1 MLPWKLRK
9 RQILPVNQNFSS
21 VYFSLAKFQL
31 VSCNLSLAMIWQ
43 MTHTHKL
50 LKLCSDTLSACFLVK
65 NTFLVHNLSQP
76 TFRTVKFHVT
86 CAKSERTKKCDITN
100 GKGSYLRN
108 FTVSH
113 TSNTSYLEE
122 RSKGYKSVESPWYL
136 SPPGQY
142 SGTASAVEGV
152 TSRLFPGTCLQLY
165 VEYSGIYKENST
177 LFHVCHEI

>member
-1 MLPWKLRK
+1 MTVCIALFVTFSHEKLQEDK
-9 RQILPVNQNFSS
+9 GCMNKGIHQIL
-21 VYFSLAKFQL
+21 
-31 VSCNLSLAMIWQ
+31 
-43 MTHTHKL
+43 
-50 LKLCSDTLSACFLVK
+50 LSACFLVK

-86 CAKSERTKKCDITN
+86 CAKSERTKKCDIPMAKVLIC
-100 GKGSYLRN
+100 GILLYR
-108 FTVSH
+108 SH

-152 TSRLFPGTCLQLY
+152 TSRLFPGTCLKLY

>member
-31 VSCNLSLAMIWQ
+31 VTCNPSLAMIWQ

-86 CAKSERTKKCDITN
+86 CAKSERTKKCDIPMAKVLIC
-100 GKGSYLRN
+100 GIL
-108 FTVSH
+108 
-113 TSNTSYLEE
+113 
-122 RSKGYKSVESPWYL
+122 
-136 SPPGQY
+136 
-142 SGTASAVEGV
+142 
-152 TSRLFPGTCLQLY
+152 LY
-165 VEYSGIYKENST
+165 VIRAIPVT
-177 LFHVCHEI
+177 LKNVRRVINQWKVHDIFVPQGNTAVRHQQWKA